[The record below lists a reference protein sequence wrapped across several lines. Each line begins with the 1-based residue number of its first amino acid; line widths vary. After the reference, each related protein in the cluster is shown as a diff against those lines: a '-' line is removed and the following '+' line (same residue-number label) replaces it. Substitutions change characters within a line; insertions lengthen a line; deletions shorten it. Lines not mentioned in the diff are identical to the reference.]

1 MDDKQQW
8 SSLGRNGYPSAQ
20 KFYNLFQPGE
30 GLEVHKVPELTLNV
44 NNFRYTFSQFLT
56 MVLPTFIHAL

>member
-1 MDDKQQW
+1 MTNN
-8 SSLGRNGYPSAQ
+8 NGPVLVEMAILA
-20 KFYNLFQPGE
+20 KKKIYNLIQPGE